1 MESKWELKLHDRVE
15 DPYYEI
21 TNGQISL
28 IANCGFV
35 GEDDADEENIFNRVK
50 DELNISGIDFHSG
63 NKLELEQHIDIMKQ
77 SQEIEELQAKVERY
91 EKALKNIE
99 VLGDGATIMHLRT
112 CKKVANEALAGEGE
126 VGDDNPALKFAEWV
140 QENAVAQY
148 KGDKLHSWQIFRPYS
163 ENIDYTTEQLWG
175 IYQKETKQ

>member
-15 DPYYEI
+15 SPYYEI

-77 SQEIEELQAKVERY
+77 SQEIDELQRSEEHTSELQSQSTLVCR
-91 EKALKNIE
+91 
-99 VLGDGATIMHLRT
+99 VL
-112 CKKVANEALAGEGE
+112 
-126 VGDDNPALKFAEWV
+126 
-140 QENAVAQY
+140 
-148 KGDKLHSWQIFRPYS
+148 
-163 ENIDYTTEQLWG
+163 
-175 IYQKETKQ
+175 